1 MEERKYTKLS
11 ELVGSE
17 FTIQKDNGYKWKMWD
32 NGTKKMIA
40 QDEWFSG
47 ARKVYTFDTDK
58 GTLYLSESQL
68 GQLLS
73 KVYYNGSAVI
83 DNATFEVGSNGK
95 TGMEIRYWF
104 NVKKSSQVSSQTA
117 TETISQTNET
127 SEPHTAPDQPKSD
140 EPNFMDNDINLDDI
154 PF

>member
-32 NGTKKMIA
+32 VGTKKMLV
-40 QDEWFSG
+40 QDEWFNG
-47 ARKVYTFDTDK
+47 AKKTYTFDTDK
-58 GTLYLSESQL
+58 GRLDLTESQL

-83 DNATFEVGSNGK
+83 DGATFEVGSNGK

-104 NVKKSSQVSSQTA
+104 NIKKSGQVSSPEDT
-117 TETISQTNET
+117 SST
-127 SEPHTAPDQPKSD
+127 SEIKEMPNENEED
-140 EPNFMDNDINLDDI
+140 EIDLENI